1 LISEVQSTF
10 RHALFTRQEYLKFR
24 NVCLNTLKRTG
35 NSFEKKRYNIF
46 MKRYLFRLSG
56 SLIILVITSLLGC
69 AHVISKELREKADKE
84 LSFTALLNDPD
95 KYVGRFVILG
105 GIIASSADTEEGTFI
120 EVVQNPLN
128 SRGKPQDT
136 DVSEGRFLVLCEGY
150 LDSAIYSQGTEV
162 TVAGK
167 VIGKRVRPLGEIQY
181 TYPLIKS
188 SEIHLFTPSRGIP
201 IRFGIGI
208 FKTF

>member
-1 LISEVQSTF
+1 MPIH
-10 RHALFTRQEYLKFR
+10 R
-24 NVCLNTLKRTG
+24 KR
-35 NSFEKKRYNIF
+35 RYNIF
-46 MKRYLFRLSG
+46 MKRYFFRLIG
-56 SLIILVITSLLGC
+56 SLIILVIMSLLGC

-84 LSFTALLNDPD
+84 LSFTALLKDPD

-105 GIIASSADTEEGTFI
+105 GIIASSANAEEGTFI
-120 EVVQNPLN
+120 EVVQKPLD
-128 SRGKPQDT
+128 SRERPEDT
-136 DVSEGRFLVLCEGY
+136 DVSEGRFLILSEGY
-150 LDSAIYSQGTEV
+150 LNSAIYSQGTEV

-188 SEIHLFTPSRGIP
+188 SEIHLFRPHYGIP

>member
-1 LISEVQSTF
+1 
-10 RHALFTRQEYLKFR
+10 
-24 NVCLNTLKRTG
+24 
-35 NSFEKKRYNIF
+35 

-56 SLIILVITSLLGC
+56 SLIILIITSLLGC

-105 GIIASSADTEEGTFI
+105 GIIASSANTEEGTYI

-128 SRGKPQDT
+128 FRGRPEDT

-162 TVAGK
+162 TVAGE

-188 SEIHLFTPSRGIP
+188 SEIHLFMPHYGMP

-208 FKTF
+208 FKVF

>member
-1 LISEVQSTF
+1 
-10 RHALFTRQEYLKFR
+10 
-24 NVCLNTLKRTG
+24 
-35 NSFEKKRYNIF
+35 
-46 MKRYLFRLSG
+46 
-56 SLIILVITSLLGC
+56 
-69 AHVISKELREKADKE
+69 
-84 LSFTALLNDPD
+84 
-95 KYVGRFVILG
+95 
-105 GIIASSADTEEGTFI
+105 
-120 EVVQNPLN
+120 VVQKPLD
-128 SRGKPQDT
+128 SRERPEDT
-136 DVSEGRFLVLCEGY
+136 NISEGRFLILSEGY